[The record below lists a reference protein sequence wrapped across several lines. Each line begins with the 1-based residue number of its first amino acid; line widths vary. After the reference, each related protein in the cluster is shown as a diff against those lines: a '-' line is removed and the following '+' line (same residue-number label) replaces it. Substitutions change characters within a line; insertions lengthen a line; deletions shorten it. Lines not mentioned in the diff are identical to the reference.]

1 MGLEEHKYGEWLESE
16 KCIQGMHT
24 KYKYME
30 VQVGVGKYTNTKVH
44 NFYLLYRYDHLM
56 S

>member
-30 VQVGVGKYTNTKVH
+30 VQVGVANSQIHKCTKH
-44 NFYLLYRYDHLM
+44 TIFIILSR
-56 S
+56 